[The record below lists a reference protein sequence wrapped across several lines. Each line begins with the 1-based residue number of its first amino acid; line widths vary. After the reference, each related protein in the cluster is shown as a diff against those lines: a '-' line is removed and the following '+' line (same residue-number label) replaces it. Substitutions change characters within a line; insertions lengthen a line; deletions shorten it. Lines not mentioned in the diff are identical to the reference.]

1 MAFRLTFLQQRTPRS
16 FQYRPRYYR
25 EPEETSVDKVTPAER
40 IRGAF
45 RSQNERSSFR
55 ERLENRRLMPYLD
68 NSRAHMKLMR
78 WVMLAGLA
86 CMAYMALS
94 LF

>member
-1 MAFRLTFLQQRTPRS
+1 MPFRLTFIQQRTPRS

-25 EPEETSVDKVTPAER
+25 EPEELGDGKVEPADR

-45 RSQNERSSFR
+45 RSRNAGEAFR
-55 ERLENRRLMPYLD
+55 QRLENRRLMPSLD
-68 NSRAHMKLMR
+68 NSRAQAKLMR
-78 WVMLAGLA
+78 WVILAGLA
-86 CMAYMALS
+86 GLAYMALS